1 MRIKSAEKI
10 AALKAVFTQLKT
22 TTTSSTSA
30 TAGIF
35 QVDKLSFS
43 VSTLNRILS
52 EAEAGNFVYFAKY
65 FDTYYIRDGARP
77 SDQLTFSFEKFFD
90 SVETASVA
98 EAHFADIGKG
108 LADSVSIADADTVQ
122 KDFARF
128 LYDTPAALESIAKH
142 ITKAPFVDDGYIT
155 DDDTVQFGKVSAD
168 EFVTADEHALD
179 VGKPLENAFAASEV
193 YFAAVGK
200 PFTNTFSAIDESE
213 FAYSKGATDTLAL
226 TDNDFID
233 VGKALEDTPSLTD
246 AHFYD
251 YGLQGNASV
260 YFAEDYVDTSYSL
273 ALDILTILDQPNL
286 TAGKVVADS
295 ASIAEVFARQV
306 DYSRAFNDPVNATD
320 DVDGSASILDDQEM
334 QYVKF
339 LTETSNITDD
349 FARQVNYIREFANAG
364 SAADTFDKVVA
375 YVRTFSGADNTAST
389 TDANHLAITKN
400 EADAAHL
407 ADLRFSVVSKARSDT
422 ASTTDEGLILTQSYA
437 GFYFSEDFVGS
448 STTF

>member
-1 MRIKSAEKI
+1 MKLKSAVFVNKI
-10 AALKAVFTQLKT
+10 TATFEQLRTVSVDAVTF
-22 TTTSSTSA
+22 
-30 TAGIF
+30 
-35 QVDKLSFS
+35 
-43 VSTLNRILS
+43 NRIVS
-52 EAEAGNFVYFAKY
+52 DAEVGNFVYFAKY
-65 FDTYYIRDGARP
+65 FDTYYVRDGARP
-77 SDQLTFSFEKFFD
+77 SDELTFSFEKFFD
-90 SVETASVA
+90 SVETATITEV
-98 EAHFADIGKG
+98 HFADIGKG

-179 VGKPLENAFAASEV
+179 VGKPLENDFAASEE

-200 PFTNTFSAIDESE
+200 PFTNTFSAIDEPE
-213 FAYSKGATDTLAL
+213 FAYSKGATDTFAL

-233 VGKALEDTPSLTD
+233 VGKALEDTSSLTD

-306 DYSRAFNDPVNATD
+306 DYSRAFTDNVYLTD
-320 DVDGSASILDDQEM
+320 DVDGEASILDDQEM
-334 QYVKF
+334 QFFKF
-339 LTETSNITDD
+339 TTD
-349 FARQVNYIREFANAG
+349 FAGASDLFDRTVAYSRAFSDTSEFSDSANVLTSKQIHDTPVASENIAKSFSRLHAN
-364 SAADTFDKVVA
+364 SALIGDAAIVTPGKVLLDLASIADTGSLLSQGFTSDPNYFA
-375 YVRTFSGADNTAST
+375 GDYVGASRA
-389 TDANHLAITKN
+389 
-400 EADAAHL
+400 
-407 ADLRFSVVSKARSDT
+407 F
-422 ASTTDEGLILTQSYA
+422 
-437 GFYFSEDFVGS
+437 
-448 STTF
+448 